1 MSRQSKEQLIEE
13 LGLAVRAAQ
22 AAVDEMDEAAS
33 RALGINRTDARCVDI
48 VMREAPVTAGRLAK
62 ESGLTTAAVT
72 SVLDRLEAA
81 GYVTRTRDT
90 ADRRRVL
97 VEPTELIEQRARE
110 LWGPMGE
117 FRDELS
123 NYTMEQLEVLRDFHL
138 RARELNQRT
147 AAKVREDILGER
159 GQ

>member
-1 MSRQSKEQLIEE
+1 MSRQSKEELIEE
-13 LGLAVRAAQ
+13 LGVAVRAAQ

-138 RARELNQRT
+138 RARELNQQT
-147 AAKVREDILGER
+147 AAKVREDFLGEH
-159 GQ
+159 G